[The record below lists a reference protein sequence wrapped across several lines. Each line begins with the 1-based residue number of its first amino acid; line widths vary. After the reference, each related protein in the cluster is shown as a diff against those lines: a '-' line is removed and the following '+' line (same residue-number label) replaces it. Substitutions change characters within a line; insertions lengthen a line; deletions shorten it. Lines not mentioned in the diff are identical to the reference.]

1 MQYVDTKKKVVLY
14 TAKKKGDGQLER
26 DTTFMY
32 GRILRLDYEDSD
44 SVNLLAMIDYSKGL
58 HKVYLSEDLLVKKS
72 CGPETFKIDLDNSL
86 NLIVTLRA
94 YI

>member
-1 MQYVDTKKKVVLY
+1 
-14 TAKKKGDGQLER
+14 
-26 DTTFMY
+26 MY

-44 SVNLLAMIDYSKGL
+44 SVNLELAMIDYSKGVR
-58 HKVYLSEDLLVKKS
+58 KVYLSEDHLVKKS